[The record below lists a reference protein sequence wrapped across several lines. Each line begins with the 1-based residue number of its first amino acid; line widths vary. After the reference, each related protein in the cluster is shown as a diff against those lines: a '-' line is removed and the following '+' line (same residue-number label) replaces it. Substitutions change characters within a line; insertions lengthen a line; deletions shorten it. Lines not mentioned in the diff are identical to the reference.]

1 MTEAGL
7 SERHARALLRLS
19 DESMQLEFIKQVKEN
34 GLSVKETERRIEKRL
49 NELYDE
55 RKDGAKPRP
64 IILRMI
70 KDYRLF
76 MNTIN
81 IAVNQLREAG
91 MMIEVEQND
100 REDGVDINIKVT
112 RPGAE
117 RTAAET
123 LR

>member
-1 MTEAGL
+1 
-7 SERHARALLRLS
+7 
-19 DESMQLEFIKQVKEN
+19 
-34 GLSVKETERRIEKRL
+34 
-49 NELYDE
+49 
-55 RKDGAKPRP
+55 
-64 IILRMI
+64 MI